1 MIMDYVVLE
10 GKCFGMSLAYAVL
23 SRCTSCRGCENVRRR
38 QRQKNDTGMADHEL
52 SVRGE
57 TFLLYVP
64 VYRL

>member
-1 MIMDYVVLE
+1 MLWDVFWLTH
-10 GKCFGMSLAYAVL
+10 LN
-23 SRCTSCRGCENVRRR
+23 RCTSCRGCENVRRR

-52 SVRGE
+52 SVRGQ